1 MHVPEEGFGL
11 GNNFRLARHPA
22 GEAKQN
28 RYSFR
33 TSSC

>member
-22 GEAKQN
+22 GEAE
-28 RYSFR
+28 YSFR

>member
-28 RYSFR
+28 PGIPSA
-33 TSSC
+33 